1 MKQGKSNYWD
11 IQPSRKQDLKELYN
25 RSIENG
31 WFPVVYI
38 GGFAIYTILLWIF
51 ADKISSAIRYFIT

>member
-11 IQPSRKQDLKELYN
+11 YQPSRKQDLKELYN

-31 WFPVVYI
+31 WFPLVYFS
-38 GGFAIYTILLWIF
+38 GFAFIIF
-51 ADKISSAIRYFIT
+51 LMWVLAPHVASFFR